1 MWKNHQ
7 ILSPLPLTNE
17 QAQQMLSAAAQ
28 EVRRTV
34 VGRRLIALFG
44 PLGAGVE
51 SVPLETI
58 REDEAA
64 EIDLEGKPDPHPIG
78 THEKETYV
86 RVPIIYK
93 DFLLHWRDVKWSQD
107 IHAPLDNTNAI
118 RAAHQVGDAEDDLI
132 FNGHKELDIH
142 GLLNYPGS
150 LKISGGDWMTPNEPV
165 KDVYVAIKKLLDAN
179 HHFPYALVT
188 SLDLYEALLKPVR
201 ESPALEL
208 EQIGKVC
215 EDGVMWSPQI
225 PPGTAAVIAT
235 GAQNFDI
242 AVAEDLQIA
251 YLGPNDMNYRF
262 RVYESVVLRVKRPTA
277 VCVISAKGAKAAG
290 K

>member
-1 MWKNHQ
+1 M
-7 ILSPLPLTNE
+7 L
-17 QAQQMLSAAAQ
+17 QAAVQ

-34 VGRRLIALFG
+34 VGRRLVALFG

-58 REDEAA
+58 KKDSSA
-64 EIDLEGKPDPHPIG
+64 EIDLEGKPDTHPIG
-78 THEKETYV
+78 THEKETYI
-86 RVPIIYK
+86 RVPILYK

-107 IHAPLDNTNAI
+107 MNAPLDMTNAI
-118 RAAHQVGDAEDDLI
+118 RAAHKVGDAEDGLI
-132 FNGHKELDIH
+132 FNGNKELGIH

-150 LKISGGDWMTPNEPV
+150 LKVKGGDWKVPNEPV
-165 KDVYVAIKKLLDAN
+165 KDVYAAIAKLLEAD

-188 SLDLYEALLKPVR
+188 SLDMYEALLKPVK

-208 EQIGKVC
+208 EQVGKIC

-225 PPGTAAVIAT
+225 PAGTAALVST

-251 YLGPNDMNYRF
+251 YLGPTDMNYRF
-262 RVYESVVLRVKRPTA
+262 RVYESLVLRVKRPSA
-277 VCVISAKGAKAAG
+277 VCVIAR
-290 K
+290 

>member
-1 MWKNHQ
+1 MWKSHQ
-7 ILSPLPLTNE
+7 RLTDLPLSPE
-17 QAQQMLSAAAQ
+17 QAEQMLQAAVS

-58 REDEAA
+58 REDEPA
-64 EIDLEGKPDPHPIG
+64 EIDLEGKPDPKPIG
-78 THEKETYV
+78 THEKETYI

-93 DFLLHWRDVKWSQD
+93 DFYLHWRDVKWSQD
-107 IHAPLDNTNAI
+107 MKAPLDVTNAM
-118 RAAHQVGDAEDDLI
+118 RAAHQVGDAEDKLV
-132 FNGHKELDIH
+132 FNGYAELGMH

-150 LKISGGDWMTPNEPV
+150 SGVKRSDWKTAGAPV
-165 KDVYVAIKKLLDAN
+165 KDVYAAISKLLEAD

-188 SLDLYEALLKPVR
+188 SVDMYEALLKPVK

-208 EQIGKVC
+208 EQLGRLF
-215 EDGVMWSPQI
+215 EDGIMWSPQI
-225 PPGTAAVIAT
+225 PTGTAAVIST

-251 YLGPNDMNYRF
+251 YLGPSDMNYRF
-262 RVYESVVLRVKRPTA
+262 RVYESLALRVKRPTA
-277 VCVISAKGAKAAG
+277 ICVIKEG
-290 K
+290 

>member
-1 MWKNHQ
+1 MWKMHQ
-7 ILSPLPLTNE
+7 KLADLPLTNE
-17 QAQQMLSAAAQ
+17 QASDMIQAAAQ

-51 SVPLETI
+51 CVPLETI
-58 REDEAA
+58 KDDEPA
-64 EIDLEGKPDPHPIG
+64 EVDLEGRPDTNPIG

-86 RVPIIYK
+86 RVPLLYK
-93 DFLLHWRDVKWSQD
+93 DFWLHWRDVKWSQD
-107 IHAPLDNTNAI
+107 MHAPIDITNAV

-132 FNGHKELDIH
+132 FNGSKGLGID

-150 LKISGGDWMTPNEPV
+150 QKIQGGDWKVPNEPV
-165 KDVYVAIKKLLDAN
+165 KDVYAAIGKLIAAQ
-179 HHFPYALVT
+179 HHFPYALVC
-188 SLDLYEALLKPVR
+188 SLDMYEALLKPVK

-208 EQIGKVC
+208 DQLSKLC
-215 EDGVMWSPQI
+215 MDGIHWSPMI
-225 PPGTAAVIAT
+225 EKGTAAVVST

-251 YLGPNDMNYRF
+251 YLGPSDMNYRF
-262 RVYESVVLRVKRPTA
+262 RVYESLVLRVKRPTA
-277 VCVISAKGAKAAG
+277 VCVIKSKGG
-290 K
+290 

>member
-1 MWKNHQ
+1 VWKMHQ
-7 ILSPLPLTNE
+7 KLVELPLTNE
-17 QAQQMLSAAAQ
+17 QASDMLQAAAQ

-34 VGRRLIALFG
+34 VGRRLISLFG

-58 REDEAA
+58 KNDGKA
-64 EIDLEGKPDPHPIG
+64 EIDLEGQADTNPIG
-78 THEKETYV
+78 SHEKETYV
-86 RVPIIYK
+86 RVPLIYK

-107 IHAPLDNTNAI
+107 IHAPIDITNAV
-118 RAAHQVGDAEDDLI
+118 RAAHQVGDAEDDLV
-132 FNGHKELDIH
+132 FNGSAELGIK
-142 GLLNYPGS
+142 GLLNHPGS
-150 LKISGGDWMTPNEPV
+150 LQLAGGDWKIPNEPV
-165 KDVYVAIKKLLDAN
+165 KDVYAAIAKLIEAN

-188 SLDLYEALLKPVR
+188 SLDMYEALLKPVK

-208 EQIGKVC
+208 DQLGKLC
-215 EDGVMWSPQI
+215 LDGIHWSPQI
-225 PPGTAAVIAT
+225 APGTAAVIST

-262 RVYESVVLRVKRPTA
+262 RVYESLVLRVKRPNA
-277 VCVISAKGAKAAG
+277 VCVIKAK
-290 K
+290 